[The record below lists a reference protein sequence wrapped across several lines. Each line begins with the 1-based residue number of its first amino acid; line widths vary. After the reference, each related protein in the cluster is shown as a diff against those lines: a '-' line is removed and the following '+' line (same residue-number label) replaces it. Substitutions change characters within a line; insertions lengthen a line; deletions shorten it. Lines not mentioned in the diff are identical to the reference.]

1 MPRHGVSESGIGCK
15 DSENNDYLHV
25 FRGLFF
31 VTFQKSECL
40 GVQKKQLDL
49 NTLRQK
55 RAV

>member
-1 MPRHGVSESGIGCK
+1 MPRHGVSDSGIGCK
-15 DSENNDYLHV
+15 DNENNDYLHV